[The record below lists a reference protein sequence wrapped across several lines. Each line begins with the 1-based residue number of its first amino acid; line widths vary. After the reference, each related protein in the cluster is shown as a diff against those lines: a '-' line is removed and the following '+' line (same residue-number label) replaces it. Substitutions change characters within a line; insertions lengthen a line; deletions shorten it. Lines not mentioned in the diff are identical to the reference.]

1 MYASDHS
8 AFIRSAQCAELT
20 LDEIETVNG
29 GIVPLAALG
38 AVAATTAL
46 IGLVDGI
53 FTGIAEDE
61 QRKAEQNAG

>member
-1 MYASDHS
+1 MYTSNHS
-8 AFIRSAQCAELT
+8 EFSRSAQCAELT
-20 LDEIETVNG
+20 FNEIETVNG

-61 QRKAEQNAG
+61 QRKAEQDAG